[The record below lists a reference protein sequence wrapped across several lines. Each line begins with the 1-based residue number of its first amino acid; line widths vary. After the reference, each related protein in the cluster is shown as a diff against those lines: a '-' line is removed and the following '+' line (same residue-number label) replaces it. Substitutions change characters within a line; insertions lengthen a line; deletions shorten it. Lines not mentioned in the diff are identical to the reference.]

1 MKDNWVRRA
10 LRADPVAPL
19 PTPVG
24 RNPERADGQ
33 RPWHE
38 SKGRRLRL
46 LCFFTLLISPVLAC
60 AQDKIR
66 VGLSSVSATS
76 GSIWVAE
83 EKGLFKKHGVDV
95 EVIIIGGGAS
105 QVVSSLIAGE
115 IQFSVGGGDSVIRS
129 ALRGADT
136 VLTASPLKTGLQR
149 LMTRADIKTPA
160 DLKGKK
166 VAITRFGSASHWV
179 LQLFLR
185 KWGMRA
191 EDIQMLQLG
200 SSPAMYATLDK
211 GGVDGAVFTIPTF
224 FAAEEQGYRILA
236 DPVDMDIY
244 YLQNSVDST
253 RGFLRKQRDQALRF
267 VRALC
272 EGIAYFKKNRKESI
286 AVLQKKLR
294 IQSAQEKDVKYLEAS
309 YNLLASKFYN
319 QVPYATPKA
328 VETTLEFISGE
339 EPKARG
345 ADPKSFLDESLVR
358 EVEASGFIKNL
369 YENEYR

>member
-1 MKDNWVRRA
+1 
-10 LRADPVAPL
+10 
-19 PTPVG
+19 
-24 RNPERADGQ
+24 
-33 RPWHE
+33 
-38 SKGRRLRL
+38 
-46 LCFFTLLISPVLAC
+46 
-60 AQDKIR
+60 
-66 VGLSSVSATS
+66 VGLSSISATS

-83 EKGLFKKHGVDV
+83 EKGLFKKHGVEV

-115 IQFSVGGGDSVIRS
+115 IQFSVGGGDAVIRS

-136 VLTASPLKTGLQR
+136 VLAASPLKTGLQR

-160 DLKGKK
+160 ELKGKK
-166 VAITRFGSASHWV
+166 IAITRFGSASHWV

-185 KWGMRA
+185 KWGMRV
-191 EDIQMLQLG
+191 EDIQILQLG

-224 FAAEEQGYRILA
+224 FVAEERGYRILA

-253 RGFLRKQRDQALRF
+253 KSFLRKQRDQALRF
-267 VRALC
+267 VKAIC
-272 EGIAYFKKNRKESI
+272 EGIAYFKKNKKESI

-328 VETTLEFISGE
+328 VETTLEFISAE
-339 EPKARG
+339 EPKAKG

-358 EVEASGFIKNL
+358 EVEASGFIKQL
-369 YENEYR
+369 YETEYR

>member
-1 MKDNWVRRA
+1 MKHDWVQCQ
-10 LRADPVAPL
+10 L
-19 PTPVG
+19 
-24 RNPERADGQ
+24 Q
-33 RPWHE
+33 
-38 SKGRRLRL
+38 L
-46 LCFFTLLISPVLAC
+46 LCFLVLLITPVLAH

-66 VGLSSVSATS
+66 VGLSSISATS

-83 EKGLFKKHGVDV
+83 EKGLFKKHGVDA

-115 IQFSVGGGDSVIRS
+115 IQFSVGGGDAVIRS

-166 VAITRFGSASHWV
+166 IAITRFGSASHWV

-185 KWGMRA
+185 KWGMRT
-191 EDIQMLQLG
+191 EDIQILQLG

-211 GGVDGAVFTIPTF
+211 GGVDGAVFTMPTF
-224 FAAEEQGYRILA
+224 FVAEERGYRVLA
-236 DPVDMDIY
+236 DPADMDIF

-253 RGFLRKQRDQALRF
+253 RSFLRLKRDQALRF
-267 VRALC
+267 VRVLC
-272 EGIAYFKKNRKESI
+272 EGIAYFKKNKKESI

-309 YNLLASKFYN
+309 YNLLAIKFYN
-319 QVPYATPKA
+319 QVPYAMPKA
-328 VETTLEFISGE
+328 IETTLEFISGE

-345 ADPKSFLDESLVR
+345 ADPKSFVDESLVR
-358 EVEASGFIKNL
+358 EVEASGFIKAL
-369 YENEYR
+369 YETEYR

>member
-1 MKDNWVRRA
+1 MKHEWVHR
-10 LRADPVAPL
+10 
-19 PTPVG
+19 
-24 RNPERADGQ
+24 Q
-33 RPWHE
+33 
-38 SKGRRLRL
+38 LRL
-46 LCFFTLLISPVLAC
+46 LCFFALLILPSIAH

-66 VGLSSVSATS
+66 VGLSAISATS

-83 EKGLFKKHGVDV
+83 EKGLFKKHGVEA

-105 QVVSSLIAGE
+105 RVVSSLIAGE
-115 IQFSVGGGDSVIRS
+115 IQFSVGGGDAVIRS

-136 VLTASPLKTGLQR
+136 VLAASPLKTGLQR

-166 VAITRFGSASHWV
+166 IAITRFGSASHWV

-185 KWGMRA
+185 KWGMRP

-224 FAAEEQGYRILA
+224 FVAEDRGYRILA
-236 DPVDMDIY
+236 DPADMDIY

-253 RGFLRKQRDQALRF
+253 RSFLRKQRDQALRF
-267 VRALC
+267 VKAIC
-272 EGIAYFKKNRKESI
+272 EGIAYFKKHKQESV

-309 YNLLASKFYN
+309 YHLLASKFYN

-339 EPKARG
+339 DPKAKG

-358 EVEASGFIKNL
+358 EVEASGFIKAL
-369 YENEYR
+369 YETEYR